1 MEATIA
7 VVIAVLSSRRASQP
21 RGSNKKTDEQCVVFV
36 EREELEEDSANT
48 WKEWMV
54 FDEQCAVCR
63 LVVMVVVFVSMY
75 SCCFLCWNTSPPGR
89 QIACSLALSR
99 QWGICS
105 RNITPEPVMS
115 RTFGK
120 SKLAVNRKRSAVDC
134 SLFEARGPK
143 LAAVC
148 SKVCVWFF
156 RTYEYF
162 PRPPPPL
169 SLLGRLHVPSELFSS
184 IFNVRW
190 AVYAQDEDSFFPFL
204 YLPNKIHCD
213 RAFGH
218 TPLYY
223 ILNPPPPCALGR
235 TNARS
240 INTPAQQGHFR

>member
-1 MEATIA
+1 M
-7 VVIAVLSSRRASQP
+7 
-21 RGSNKKTDEQCVVFV
+21 
-36 EREELEEDSANT
+36 
-48 WKEWMV
+48 
-54 FDEQCAVCR
+54 
-63 LVVMVVVFVSMY
+63 VFVSMY
-75 SCCFLCWNTSPPGR
+75 SCCFLCWNTSRPGR

-105 RNITPEPVMS
+105 RNITPGPVMS
-115 RTFGK
+115 RTFGR

-134 SLFEARGPK
+134 PLFEVRGPK

-148 SKVCVWFF
+148 NKVCVRFF
-156 RTYEYF
+156 RTYEYEYN
-162 PRPPPPL
+162 PPPL
-169 SLLGRLHVPSELFSS
+169 SLLGRLHVQSELFSS
-184 IFNVRW
+184 IFNVRR
-190 AVYAQDEDSFFPFL
+190 AVYAQDQDTVVFLFL

-218 TPLYY
+218 TLLYY